1 MSPSDALVAAL
12 LEIERHVGGIG
23 WDQPARLFALVPTA
37 ELIAAEP
44 QLAEHLS
51 GASEPQPEQ
60 LSAIEQEGFNGG
72 SKPASDGNGHSRP
85 HHKVTVSRA
94 TAALVERRLVERS
107 PSRHDGRSHHLA
119 LTQEGV
125 GLYEMIAPAAL
136 AMEQQILAGLN
147 EQERGQLT
155 SILAKLRDAVSA
167 LK

>member
-1 MSPSDALVAAL
+1 MAETLNLSRFLPYLLSITSNAVSDRIAREYQTRFGLKIPEWRVLAMLGQGKPMTQRELV
-12 LEIERHVGGIG
+12 
-23 WDQPARLFALVPTA
+23 TA
-37 ELIAAEP
+37 TVM
-44 QLAEHLS
+44 
-51 GASEPQPEQ
+51 
-60 LSAIEQEGFNGG
+60 
-72 SKPASDGNGHSRP
+72 D
-85 HHKVTVSRA
+85 KVTVSRA

-147 EQERGQLT
+147 EQERAQLT

>member
-1 MSPSDALVAAL
+1 MAETLNLSRFLPYLLSITSNAVSDRIAREYQTRFGLKIPEWRVLAMLGQGKPMTQRELV
-12 LEIERHVGGIG
+12 
-23 WDQPARLFALVPTA
+23 TA
-37 ELIAAEP
+37 TVM
-44 QLAEHLS
+44 
-51 GASEPQPEQ
+51 
-60 LSAIEQEGFNGG
+60 
-72 SKPASDGNGHSRP
+72 D
-85 HHKVTVSRA
+85 KVTVSRA

-125 GLYEMIAPAAL
+125 SLYEMIAPAAL

-147 EQERGQLT
+147 EQERAQLT

>member
-1 MSPSDALVAAL
+1 MAETLNLSRFLPYLLSITSNAVSDRIAREYQTRFGLKIPEWRVLAMLGQGKPMTQRELV
-12 LEIERHVGGIG
+12 
-23 WDQPARLFALVPTA
+23 TA
-37 ELIAAEP
+37 TVM
-44 QLAEHLS
+44 
-51 GASEPQPEQ
+51 
-60 LSAIEQEGFNGG
+60 
-72 SKPASDGNGHSRP
+72 D
-85 HHKVTVSRA
+85 KVTVSRA

>member
-1 MSPSDALVAAL
+1 MAETLNLSRFLPYLLSITSNAVSDRIAREYQTRFGLKIPEWRVLAMLGQGKPMTQRELV
-12 LEIERHVGGIG
+12 
-23 WDQPARLFALVPTA
+23 TA
-37 ELIAAEP
+37 TVM
-44 QLAEHLS
+44 
-51 GASEPQPEQ
+51 
-60 LSAIEQEGFNGG
+60 
-72 SKPASDGNGHSRP
+72 D
-85 HHKVTVSRA
+85 KVTVSRA

-107 PSRHDGRSHHLA
+107 PSRNDGRSHHLA

-147 EQERGQLT
+147 EQERAQLT

>member
-1 MSPSDALVAAL
+1 MAETLNLSRFLPYLLSITSNAVSDRIAREYQTRFGLKIPEWRVLAMLGQGKPMTQRELV
-12 LEIERHVGGIG
+12 
-23 WDQPARLFALVPTA
+23 TA
-37 ELIAAEP
+37 TVM
-44 QLAEHLS
+44 
-51 GASEPQPEQ
+51 
-60 LSAIEQEGFNGG
+60 
-72 SKPASDGNGHSRP
+72 D
-85 HHKVTVSRA
+85 KVTVSRA

-125 GLYEMIAPAAL
+125 SLYEMIAPAAL

-155 SILAKLRDAVSA
+155 SILAKLRNAVSA

>member
-1 MSPSDALVAAL
+1 MAETLNLSRFLPYLLSITSNAVSDRIAREYQTRFGLKIPEWRVLAMLGQGKPMTQRELV
-12 LEIERHVGGIG
+12 
-23 WDQPARLFALVPTA
+23 TA
-37 ELIAAEP
+37 TVM
-44 QLAEHLS
+44 
-51 GASEPQPEQ
+51 
-60 LSAIEQEGFNGG
+60 
-72 SKPASDGNGHSRP
+72 D
-85 HHKVTVSRA
+85 KVTVSRA

-125 GLYEMIAPAAL
+125 SLYEMIAPAAL